1 MGASLADRRQHWS
14 WMESAS
20 SYLDNT
26 YSMISIARHLASK
39 VRAATMKRMVI
50 SLPNS
55 FLGLGYQLTDI
66 NYDRSIAAV
75 TGANVKRNDFWVLI
89 A

>member
-1 MGASLADRRQHWS
+1 
-14 WMESAS
+14 
-20 SYLDNT
+20 
-26 YSMISIARHLASK
+26 MISIARHLASR
-39 VRAATMKRMVI
+39 VRAATIKRMVL

-55 FLGLGYQLTDI
+55 FLGLVYQLTDI
-66 NYDRSIAAV
+66 NYELSVAAV